1 MSVVEGEL
9 PPDFTAAAGS
19 PATEASPSRLESD
32 SPQSPYLRPH
42 LEYALINHMT
52 ISRRLCLRWIF
63 LLLSLVTVTMAAA
76 KDSPKGK
83 YLLFVGTYTQKE
95 SKGIYAYRFDAK
107 SSELTPLGV
116 AAETTN
122 PSFLAIDPSRRFLY
136 AVNEVPKYKGADSG
150 AVSAFAINRQTGKL
164 SLLSEVASRGADPC
178 YIAFDQTGKFALVAN
193 YTGGSVAVFPVQN
206 DARDDGHIGEPSAFV
221 QHAGS
226 SINKERQEGPHAH
239 WIETTPDNRFAIAV
253 DLGLDELLV
262 YRFDAD
268 VKNEAKNDTKKK
280 PGSLTANDPPY
291 AKLDP
296 GAGPRH
302 LAFHPNG
309 KFAYV
314 VNELQS
320 SITAFS
326 YEASCGKLH
335 KLTTVSTLPKGFSGS
350 NDTAEIKVHPS
361 GKFLFASNRGHDSIA
376 VFSIDSHTGTL
387 TLVDHFPSQGKTP
400 RNFEIDPAG
409 KLLFVANQ
417 DTNNVVIFRIDPNS
431 GRLTPTGQT
440 LHVPSPVCL
449 KFMASE

>member
-1 MSVVEGEL
+1 
-9 PPDFTAAAGS
+9 
-19 PATEASPSRLESD
+19 
-32 SPQSPYLRPH
+32 
-42 LEYALINHMT
+42 MT
-52 ISRRLCLRWIF
+52 IFRRLRVQWIF
-63 LLLSLVTVTMAAA
+63 LLLSLVTVSAA
-76 KDSPKGK
+76 KDSPTNK
-83 YLLFVGTYTQKE
+83 YLLFVGTYTEKK
-95 SKGIYAYRFDAK
+95 SKGIYAYRFDATT
-107 SSELTPLGV
+107 SELTPLGV

-122 PSFLAIDPSRRFLY
+122 PSFLAIDPTRPFLY
-136 AVNEVPKYKGADSG
+136 AVNEVPKYKGTDSG
-150 AVSAFAINRQTGKL
+150 AVSAFAVDPRTGKL
-164 SLLSEVASRGADPC
+164 SLLNEVASRGANPC
-178 YIAFDQTGKFALVAN
+178 YIAFDKTGKFALVAN
-193 YTGGSVAVFPVQN
+193 YSGGSVAVFPV
-206 DARDDGHIGEPSAFV
+206 RDDGHMGESSAFV

-239 WIETTPDNRFAIAV
+239 WIETTPDNRFAIAA
-253 DLGLDELLV
+253 DLGLDELLL

-268 VKNEAKNDTKKK
+268 PKTK
-280 PGSLTANDPPY
+280 PGSLIANDPPY

-309 KFAYV
+309 EFAYA

-326 YEASCGKLH
+326 YDANRGELH
-335 KLTTVSTLPKGFSGS
+335 KLKTVSTLPKSFSGS

-387 TLVDHFPSQGKTP
+387 TFVDHFPTQGKTP
-400 RNFEIDPAG
+400 RNFEIDPTG

-417 DTNNVVIFRIDPNS
+417 DTNNIVVFRIDPNS

-449 KFMASE
+449 KFMSIE

>member
-1 MSVVEGEL
+1 
-9 PPDFTAAAGS
+9 
-19 PATEASPSRLESD
+19 
-32 SPQSPYLRPH
+32 
-42 LEYALINHMT
+42 MT
-52 ISRRLCLRWIF
+52 ISRRLCLQWVF
-63 LLLSLVTVTMAAA
+63 LLLALVTMSAA
-76 KDSPKGK
+76 KDSPKDK
-83 YLLFVGTYTQKE
+83 YLLFVGTYTEKE
-95 SKGIYAYRFDAK
+95 SKGIYAYRFDAA

-136 AVNEVPKYKGADSG
+136 AVNEVPKYKGGNSG
-150 AVSAFAINRQTGKL
+150 AVSAFAIDRQTGKL
-164 SLLSEVASRGADPC
+164 SLLNEVASRGADPC
-178 YIAFDQTGKFALVAN
+178 YIAFDKAGKYALVAN
-193 YTGGSVAVFPVQN
+193 YTGGSVAVFPI
-206 DARDDGHIGEPSAFV
+206 RDDGHIGESSAFV
-221 QHAGS
+221 QHVGS
-226 SINKERQEGPHAH
+226 SVNHERQEGPHAH
-239 WIETTPDNRFAIAV
+239 WIETTPDNRFALAV

-262 YRFDAD
+262 YRFDA
-268 VKNEAKNDTKKK
+268 KA
-280 PGSLTANDPPY
+280 GSLTANDPPH

-326 YEASCGKLH
+326 YDPSRGALH
-335 KLTTVSTLPKGFSGS
+335 ALKTVSTLPKGFSGS
-350 NDTAEIKVHPS
+350 NDTAEIRVHPS

-387 TLVDHFPSQGKTP
+387 TLVDHFPTQGKTP
-400 RNFEIDPAG
+400 RNFEIDPTG
-409 KLLFVANQ
+409 SLLFVANQ
-417 DTNNVVIFRIDPNS
+417 DTSNIVVFRIDPNS

-449 KFMASE
+449 KFMAVE